1 MKRCACCATFRM
13 APVPRLS
20 SRGSGRTRRSA
31 ERLRADRGLVLPL
44 GAARASHIDEIPRM
58 KLLRESTVAAEC
70 ERCGVRFDPVT
81 GGVCS
86 VCRRILCD
94 AHLNGSFFR
103 RARTC
108 FGAAPAC
115 VYCAAAA
122 PTEGA
127 ITDATRRPEG

>member
-1 MKRCACCATFRM
+1 MR
-13 APVPRLS
+13 
-20 SRGSGRTRRSA
+20 
-31 ERLRADRGLVLPL
+31 
-44 GAARASHIDEIPRM
+44 
-58 KLLRESTVAAEC
+58 LLRESTVAAEC

-103 RARTC
+103 RARTW
-108 FGAAPAC
+108 FGAAPVC

-122 PTEGA
+122 PTEREPAVADGK
-127 ITDATRRPEG
+127 REG

>member
-1 MKRCACCATFRM
+1 MR
-13 APVPRLS
+13 
-20 SRGSGRTRRSA
+20 
-31 ERLRADRGLVLPL
+31 
-44 GAARASHIDEIPRM
+44 
-58 KLLRESTVAAEC
+58 LLRESTVAAEC

-103 RARTC
+103 RARTW
-108 FGAAPAC
+108 FGAAPVC

-122 PTEGA
+122 PTAGDPPPAGEKREG
-127 ITDATRRPEG
+127 